1 MSARL
6 PPPAPA
12 LKPDSATRTSHLDLT
27 VVIPALDEGGSIGPL
42 LRGIGGELDRLGVV
56 SELIL
61 VDGGSSDA
69 TRELASDAGAKVY
82 RQTGPGYG
90 QALRDGFAQSRGD
103 FVMTLDA
110 DGSHSPD
117 FLARMWQARERADV
131 VIASRYAAGGA
142 AEMTP
147 VRLLLSRILNL
158 VFRRGLSMPFADLS
172 SGYRLYRR
180 SILAELPLAATGF
193 DLLPEILIR
202 ANSAGFRIVEVP
214 FRYRPRQ
221 AGRSHVRLV
230 AFGFAYATTF
240 LRMWRLRNS
249 IASGDYD
256 SRAYDSVIPLQRY
269 WQRHRYRIVVGRA
282 GSTSS
287 VLDVGCG
294 SSRILS
300 ANPRWVG
307 LDVLIGKLRHA
318 SQAGNRVVQGSVLA
332 LPFSSGSFECVICSE
347 VIEHIAADERVF
359 DELGRVLRHGGRLIL
374 GTPDYDRWSW
384 RALEA
389 IYRRVTGSRGY
400 AHEHIT
406 RFGRDH
412 LVAYLESR
420 GYSVEATDYVGR
432 SELILTLR
440 KGDVKGEPLP
450 VGTALRSGR
459 ISHS

>member
-6 PPPAPA
+6 TAAAPEI
-12 LKPDSATRTSHLDLT
+12 KSEIATRGLHLDLS
-27 VVIPALDEGGSIGPL
+27 VVIPALDEGESIGPL
-42 LRGIGGELDRLGVV
+42 LGGIARELDRLGVA

-61 VDGGSSDA
+61 VDGGSMDD
-69 TRELASDAGAKVY
+69 TCEVASKAGAHVH
-82 RQTGPGYG
+82 RQTQPGYG
-90 QALRDGFAQSRGD
+90 QALREGFAEARGD

-117 FLARMWQARERADV
+117 FLDGMWHAREGADV
-131 VIASRYAAGGA
+131 VIASRYVAGGA
-142 AEMTP
+142 AEMTA
-147 VRLLLSRILNL
+147 VRLLLSRVLNL
-158 VFRRGLSMPFADLS
+158 VFRRGISMPLADLS

-193 DLLPEILIR
+193 DLLPEIVIR

-214 FRYRPRQ
+214 FRYRPRR
-221 AGRSHVRLV
+221 AGRSHVHLV
-230 AFGFAYATTF
+230 AFGFAYASTF
-240 LRMWRLRNS
+240 MRMWRLRNS

-256 SRAYDSVIPLQRY
+256 RRAYDSVIPLQRY

-282 GSTSS
+282 GGTSS

-318 SQAGNRVVQGSVLA
+318 RRGGNSVVQGSVLA
-332 LPFSSGSFECVICSE
+332 LPFPEASFECVICSE
-347 VIEHIAADERVF
+347 VIEHIPADERVF
-359 DELGRVLRHGGRLIL
+359 EELGRVLRPGGRLIL

-389 IYRRVTGSRGY
+389 IYGRVTGSRGY

-406 RFGRDH
+406 QFGRDR

-420 GYSVEATDYVGR
+420 GFEVEATDYVGQ
-432 SELILTLR
+432 SEVILTLR
-440 KGDVKGEPLP
+440 KGKVTAEPLP
-450 VGTALRSGR
+450 VGTALRAR
-459 ISHS
+459 RTSH